1 MTEIDPAS
9 SALVLV
15 DLQERIV
22 ALPTTPLSGPEV
34 VANAVRLRDAF
45 SEAGAQVVI
54 VQALPPG
61 SEEADGLAVV
71 PEVKPRVGEKL
82 VTKQT
87 IGGFYG
93 TDLHAHLRDAGVR
106 TVVFGGIATEFGVE
120 STLRAAADHGYATV
134 AVSDAMTGL
143 ADISHESAL
152 TKIFP
157 RLGTVATTDE
167 VLAAFA

>member
-9 SALVLV
+9 SALVLI

-45 SEAGAQVVI
+45 AEAGAQVV
-54 VQALPPG
+54 VVEVRRPG
-61 SEEADGLAVV
+61 REDEGNEVV
-71 PEVKPRVGEKL
+71 PEVKPRAGEKL
-82 VTKQT
+82 VVKRT

-93 TDLHAHLRDAGVR
+93 TGLHAHLRDAGVR

-143 ADISHESAL
+143 SEISHESAL

-167 VLAAFA
+167 VLAALA

>member
-1 MTEIDPAS
+1 MTEIDPGSA
-9 SALVLV
+9 ALVLV

-22 ALPTTPLSGPEV
+22 AMPTTPLPGPEV

-61 SEEADGLAVV
+61 SEEADGLEVV

-82 VTKQT
+82 VVKKT

-93 TDLHAHLRDAGVR
+93 TDLHAHLREAGVR

-120 STLRAAADHGYATV
+120 STLRAAADHGYTTI

-143 ADISHESAL
+143 TDLSHESSL
-152 TKIFP
+152 THIFT

-167 VLAAFA
+167 VLAALA